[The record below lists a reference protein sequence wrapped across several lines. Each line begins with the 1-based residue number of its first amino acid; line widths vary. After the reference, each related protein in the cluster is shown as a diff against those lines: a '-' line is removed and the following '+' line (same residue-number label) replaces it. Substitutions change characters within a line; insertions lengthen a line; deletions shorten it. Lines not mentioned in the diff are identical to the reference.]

1 MVSAALLIA
10 SGVQGGN
17 APAPDYETLVIVL
30 LIAAM
35 TATCVVIAWY
45 LRRRQRRSRPV
56 AADQWQA
63 LAVMRELCPDGWRA
77 RLTVYGADAPLPP
90 EAPVSRVPPVGLEW
104 TQFEGRRGRIAV
116 ERHLWAPTIDH
127 ALQAMVEDRQ
137 TDIILEQIEQA
148 AHEPTQSED

>member
-1 MVSAALLIA
+1 MVSAALPIA

-35 TATCVVIAWY
+35 TATCVGIALY
-45 LRRRQRRSRPV
+45 LRRRQRRSRRV
-56 AADQWQA
+56 ADQWQA

-77 RLTVYGADAPLPP
+77 RLTVYGADAPLPA
-90 EAPVSRVPPVGLEW
+90 EAPASRLPPVGLEW
-104 TQFEGRRGRIAV
+104 TQFEGERGRIAV
-116 ERHLWAPTIDH
+116 ERSLWAPTIGE

-148 AHEPTQSED
+148 VHDPTRPDD